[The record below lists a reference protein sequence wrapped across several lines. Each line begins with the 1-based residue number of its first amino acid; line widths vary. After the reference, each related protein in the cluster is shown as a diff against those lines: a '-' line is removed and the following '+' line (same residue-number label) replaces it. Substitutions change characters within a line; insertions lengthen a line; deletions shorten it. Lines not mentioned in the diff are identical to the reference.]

1 LRSIIYADGSPGSKI
16 EKRSSHLLEVS
27 RRRSDRARDWNMG
40 FAMKCIRMVFNV
52 VMGLTMI
59 PVLLFIAG
67 VLWLIEAEDKKNPS
81 GW

>member
-1 LRSIIYADGSPGSKI
+1 
-16 EKRSSHLLEVS
+16 
-27 RRRSDRARDWNMG
+27 
-40 FAMKCIRMVFNV
+40 MKWIRMIFNV

-59 PVLLFIAG
+59 PILLFIAG